1 MVMANDLKYRDGI
14 ENIDTDGYIVFSS
27 NVSKKGKVLEEFILS
42 MEDAISDFLENSGF
56 SVNFVHIHHDSYED
70 TFELHMNFE
79 TDIYEWYTDSVIDSG
94 NTLDDP
100 DIDMLMK
107 KIESMLQEKFSVE
120 ELHVTSTYNLY
131 YSENASA
138 YAS

>member
-1 MVMANDLKYRDGI
+1 MVMANDLKYRDGV
-14 ENIDTDGYIVFSS
+14 ENIDTDGYIVFPS